1 MHACI
6 PSYLVGRD
14 KRITS
19 LRHIQAKLVRPDL
32 KNKIQNERAR
42 GMALV
47 EEPLPSVCEALG
59 LIPNTSKLKINFK
72 QEICILGSKQKIKK
86 RCLALP
92 SSLTRSYLRSD
103 LKDKCSDLIG
113 ENKRPCSFISR
124 SQSHC

>member
-72 QEICILGSKQKIKK
+72 TGDLYPGQQAEDKEEVLGTSQLTHQEL
-86 RCLALP
+86 
-92 SSLTRSYLRSD
+92 
-103 LKDKCSDLIG
+103 
-113 ENKRPCSFISR
+113 
-124 SQSHC
+124 SQE